1 MTTAK
6 VEWDIIGEEVASCNC
21 DWGCPCQFNALP
33 TKGFCEALVGLRI
46 EHGHFGSTS
55 LDGVIYAQLVHFDGP
70 VHAGNGHRL
79 LVIDEKSSPEQQEAI
94 KALTSGAHGHP
105 VFEIFSAMMPNQM
118 EPVVAPIS
126 FEVDRERRLARIS
139 IPGIAE
145 TEIQPIKNPVTGDE
159 HRARID
165 LPNGFEFKLAEV
177 GNSLRW
183 NGTAG
188 GKLSMAHENT
198 YAQLARVE
206 WASDGTTK

>member
-79 LVIDEKSSPEQQEAI
+79 LVIDEKSSPE
-94 KALTSGAHGHP
+94 GY
-105 VFEIFSAMMPNQM
+105 
-118 EPVVAPIS
+118 
-126 FEVDRERRLARIS
+126 
-139 IPGIAE
+139 PGVRGRNWR
-145 TEIQPIKNPVTGDE
+145 TCWTRP
-159 HRARID
+159 
-165 LPNGFEFKLAEV
+165 
-177 GNSLRW
+177 
-183 NGTAG
+183 
-188 GKLSMAHENT
+188 
-198 YAQLARVE
+198 
-206 WASDGTTK
+206 ASCRGGTTWSPLGT